1 MLQEPHPKIKGRTK
15 GEVIA
20 GNWLKRAAK
29 DEKPLENLLDRTEGK
44 VTQVVESTST
54 NIEIDATDN
63 ELDGWI
69 RSQGYVK
76 ATDCEAIPCGFRGV
90 NVEGPMDVG
99 EASGSPKPEAT

>member
-1 MLQEPHPKIKGRTK
+1 MLRELHPKGKGLTR
-15 GEVIA
+15 GEVLAQKWI
-20 GNWLKRAAK
+20 GRATR

-54 NIEIDATDN
+54 NIEIDATDT

-76 ATDCEAIPCGFRGV
+76 ATDCPTIPCGLRGV
-90 NVEGPMDVG
+90 NVEGPVDAG
-99 EASGSPKPEAT
+99 EASGSPESETT